1 MSHLGNY
8 KYSKQSQN
16 QTKGVC
22 PAQSLSDRPVLLVRP
37 ASHRRPVLN
46 TPRGEALHI
55 SQRLSFLFSQ
65 FLLTFRILEK
75 SP

>member
-1 MSHLGNY
+1 MSHFGNY

-37 ASHRRPVLN
+37 ASHQRSAAFS
-46 TPRGEALHI
+46 TPPGGGPAH
-55 SQRLSFLFSQ
+55 LSAP
-65 FLLTFRILEK
+65 LLPFQPILTDV
-75 SP
+75 